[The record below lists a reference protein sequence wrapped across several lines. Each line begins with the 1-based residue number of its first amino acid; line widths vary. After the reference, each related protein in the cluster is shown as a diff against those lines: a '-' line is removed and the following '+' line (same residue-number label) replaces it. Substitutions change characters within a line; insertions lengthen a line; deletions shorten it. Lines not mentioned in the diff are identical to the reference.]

1 MNKAPLIAALWLAAA
16 TQVGAQS
23 LFKCTVDGKV
33 TYQSMACTKGGETL
47 DVPPPPTAAQVKA
60 AHARAQEDRERM
72 EQLAARNRAQREQ
85 RAKEE
90 EGDAKVAAA
99 TKPAAKADCGSL
111 RSRREELYGQR
122 NDDRRAANLPAMA
135 ETQKSI
141 DKLETD
147 YTKAACGPLD

>member
-1 MNKAPLIAALWLAAA
+1 MIKAPLIAALWLAAA
-16 TQVGAQS
+16 TQAGAQS

-33 TYQSMACTKGGETL
+33 TYQSMACAKGGETL

-60 AHARAQEDRERM
+60 AQARAQEDRERM

-85 RAKEE
+85 RAKDEE
-90 EGDAKVAAA
+90 TATQTAAA
-99 TKPAAKADCGSL
+99 NKPPAKADCDKL
-111 RSRREELYGQR
+111 RSQRADLYGQR
-122 NDDRRAANLPAMA
+122 NDNRRAGNLAAMG

-141 DKLETD
+141 DKLEGD